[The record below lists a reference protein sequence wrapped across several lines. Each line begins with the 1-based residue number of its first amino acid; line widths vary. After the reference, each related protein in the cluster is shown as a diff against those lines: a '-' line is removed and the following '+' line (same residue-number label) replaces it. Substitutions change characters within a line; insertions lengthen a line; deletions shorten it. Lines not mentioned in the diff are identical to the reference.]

1 MLYRQNIL
9 LGALL
14 ILISELMFASM
25 GALVKYA
32 SETVSNEM
40 LVFMRNLMG
49 MLVMLPM
56 LLHGSVGS
64 LKTRVPHLHLL
75 RAVFG
80 VSAMYCFFYALA
92 NLALAD
98 GILLKMTAPM
108 FMPLVAWFWLREA
121 STPWAIV
128 AIPVGFLGVALVL
141 DPTGETSW
149 VAMIGVLGGL
159 FASFAKVTVRRLGRT
174 EPMVRT
180 VFYFTVLGAMVSL
193 IPMLLVWK
201 MPSST
206 EWWLLLGIGVFGS
219 LGQLLLTRGYA
230 VASNSSVGPFTY
242 FSVVFA
248 SVYGYLFWGETLDLM
263 FVLGAGFIVL
273 AGVLAVRKG
282 KGVVGGVV
290 KVES

>member
-9 LGALL
+9 HGALL

-32 SETVSNEM
+32 SETLSNEM

-49 MLVMLPM
+49 MLVMLPI
-56 LLHGSVGS
+56 LLHSSVGS
-64 LKTRVPHLHLL
+64 LKTKVPHLHLL
-75 RAVFG
+75 RAIFG

-98 GILLKMTAPM
+98 GMLLKMTAPM

-141 DPTGETSW
+141 DPSGETSW

-174 EPMVRT
+174 EPTVRT

-193 IPMLLVWK
+193 LPMLLVWQL
-201 MPSST
+201 PSYE
-206 EWWLLLGIGVFGS
+206 EWGLLLGIGLFGS

-230 VASNSSVGPFTY
+230 VASTSSVGPFTY

-248 SVYGYLFWGETLDLM
+248 SVYGYLFWGETLDWM
-263 FVLGAGFIVL
+263 FVLGAGLIVV

-282 KGVVGGVV
+282 GFAVAAAV
-290 KVES
+290 KTEP